1 MATSLQPTRGDE
13 LLQLPIRSDVGLR
26 LISMLEDPNVD
37 VRQVASV
44 ISSDPGLAARLLRL
58 ANSPYFGL
66 GRRVGSVER
75 AVILLGFS
83 VVRALAVSVAAG
95 LLATGRSVGSN
106 PYFWEHSASVAAGTS
121 IVARYAG
128 SSPGDAFTAGLLHDL
143 GSVLSGEPP
152 PIAGGANPQHL
163 VAAGTSAATEL
174 SIFGLTHAEHGA
186 QLLEE
191 WRLPEVITNAVRFH
205 HEEPSASEHPLVGL
219 VMVGEALGSA
229 LAHIDAAQRAAE
241 SDATIDAV
249 AELENEAIEVLV
261 QPTLASV
268 GLGRIHPV
276 DLVGSVRIEL
286 ERLQALFDIAN

>member
-1 MATSLQPTRGDE
+1 
-13 LLQLPIRSDVGLR
+13 LQLPIRSDVGLR
-26 LISMLEDPNVD
+26 LIAMLEDPDVD

-44 ISSDPGLAARLLRL
+44 VSSDPGLAARLLRL

-75 AVILLGFS
+75 AVVLLGFS

-152 PIAGGANPQHL
+152 PTAGGASPQHPI
-163 VAAGTSAATEL
+163 APETSAASEL
-174 SIFGLTHAEHGA
+174 SMFGLAHAEHGA
-186 QLLEE
+186 RLLEE
-191 WRLPEVITNAVRFH
+191 WRPRDHHQRRALPPRDPRHRST
-205 HEEPSASEHPLVGL
+205 LVGL
-219 VMVGEALGSA
+219 VDGGRGTGSA
-229 LAHIDAAQRAAE
+229 LRSSTGASARPSPTPRRCRRRGGDRGHRGVINRRSRA
-241 SDATIDAV
+241 SDSV
-249 AELENEAIEVLV
+249 ASIRS
-261 QPTLASV
+261 T
-268 GLGRIHPV
+268 
-276 DLVGSVRIEL
+276 
-286 ERLQALFDIAN
+286 